1 MRKGVITVY
10 LAITFSILLSMML
23 GAIQAAKYSAYRV
36 VCECALQ
43 SALLSAFGEYNKEL
57 LEQYD
62 LLYIDLSYMTNQV
75 SYKALTDRME
85 SYMNENLKEP
95 EERLLFANDFFGTG
109 NAHVSMTRCEKASD
123 LFGSNLKKQAVEYT
137 KDFIGADFITDFLS
151 LIRVK
156 KEYALDEESFKKK
169 KEELD
174 KEASEAL
181 ENAKSEKGITEG
193 TKNENTQNE
202 NTKND
207 GSETITGKETEDAK
221 TINSMLSIDYLD
233 MTYIRPLTAFLLKE
247 NVSGVSG
254 KHFQILDAPSFRLK
268 SNLESSEGAFSE
280 TETDPLA
287 DVYFTE
293 YIVRKTGN
301 YVRPKENSYLQYE
314 AEYIYGGRNNDSE
327 NLGLVVESIFF
338 IRTAANFISLEQD
351 EEKKEVVDQIAEG
364 ISALTEIP
372 APVVSALIM
381 CIWAAGEASYD
392 VEDLYNGER
401 VELIKNADDFNL
413 SIKGGLKNLLPDHKY
428 KTSGKNELVP
438 VGETEI
444 GNYASEKKDLEL
456 SIKLS
461 YEDYLRILIYL
472 MPSSVKSLRMMDII
486 ELDVHITPGNENFR
500 IDWCLNGAEFDVT
513 VKSEFGAEYEL
524 KRKYSYSF

>member
-1 MRKGVITVY
+1 MRKAVITVY

-43 SALLSAFGEYNKEL
+43 SALFSAFGEYNKEL

-95 EERLLFANDFFGTG
+95 EGRLLFANDFFGTG

-156 KEYALDEESFKKK
+156 KEYELDEESFKKK
-169 KEELD
+169 KEDLD
-174 KEASEAL
+174 KAAVEAV
-181 ENAKSEKGITEG
+181 ENANSEKEITEG
-193 TKNENTQNE
+193 TKNGNTE
-202 NTKND
+202 ND
-207 GSETITGKETEDAK
+207 GSETINGKETEDAK
-221 TINSMLSIDYLD
+221 TINSFLSIDNLD
-233 MTYIRPLTAFLLKE
+233 ITYIRPLTAFLLKK
-247 NVSGVSG
+247 NVSTVSG

-268 SNLESSEGAFSE
+268 SNIESSEGAFSE
-280 TETDPLA
+280 TDTDPLA

>member
-43 SALLSAFGEYNKEL
+43 SALFSAFGEYNKEL

-95 EERLLFANDFFGTG
+95 EDRLLFASDFFGTG

-123 LFGSNLKKQAVEYT
+123 LLGNNLKKQAVEYT

-169 KEELD
+169 KAELD

-181 ENAKSEKGITEG
+181 ENAKSEKEI
-193 TKNENTQNE
+193 
-202 NTKND
+202 TKND

-233 MTYIRPLTAFLLKE
+233 MTYIRPLTAFLLKK
-247 NVSGVSG
+247 NVSDVSG
-254 KHFQILDAPSFRLK
+254 KHFQMLDAPSFRLK

-351 EEKKEVVDQIAEG
+351 EEKKEIVDQIAEG
-364 ISALTEIP
+364 ISALTDIP
-372 APVVSALIM
+372 APIVSALIM

-401 VELIKNADDFNL
+401 VALIKNADDFNL
-413 SIKGGLKNLLPDHKY
+413 SIKGGMKNLLPDHKY
-428 KTSGKNELVP
+428 KASEKNELVP
-438 VGETEI
+438 VGETEL
-444 GNYASEKKDLEL
+444 GNYASEKKELEL
-456 SIKLS
+456 SVKLS

-472 MPSSVKSLRMMDII
+472 TPSSLKSLRMMDII

>member
-10 LAITFSILLSMML
+10 LAITFSILLSIIL

-43 SALLSAFGEYNKEL
+43 SALFSAFGEYNKEL

-75 SYKALTDRME
+75 SYRALTDRME
-85 SYMNENLKEP
+85 QYMNENLKEP
-95 EERLLFANDFFGTG
+95 EGRLLFANDFFGTG

-137 KDFIGADFITDFLS
+137 KDLIGADFITDFLS

-169 KEELD
+169 KAALD
-174 KEASEAL
+174 IEAAEAL
-181 ENAKSEKGITEG
+181 ENTKST
-193 TKNENTQNE
+193 
-202 NTKND
+202 
-207 GSETITGKETEDAK
+207 KETEDAK

-233 MTYIRPLTAFLLKE
+233 ITYIRPLTAFLLKG
-247 NVSGVSG
+247 NVSTVSG

-268 SNLESSEGAFSE
+268 SNLESAEGAFSE

-293 YIVRKTGN
+293 YIVRKCGN

-338 IRTAANFISLEQD
+338 IRTAANFISLQQD
-351 EEKKEVVDQIAEG
+351 KEKKEVVDLIAEG
-364 ISALTEIP
+364 INAFTDIP
-372 APVVSALIM
+372 APIVSALIM

-401 VELIKNADDFNL
+401 VALIKNADDFNL
-413 SIKGGLKNLLPDHKY
+413 SINGGLKNLLPDHTY
-428 KTSGKNELVP
+428 KASGKNELVP
-438 VGETEI
+438 VGETNI
-444 GNYASEKKDLEL
+444 GSYSADSKKLEV
-456 SIKLS
+456 SINLS

-472 MPSSVKSLRMMDII
+472 LPSSVKSLRMMDII

-513 VKSEFGAEYEL
+513 VKSEFGAEYKL